1 MFFIAM
7 NSNGAIARKKLEV
20 EEVDR
25 IPGLKIIRPKI
36 FPDNRG
42 YFVESYNEQ
51 ELTAHGFTEKF
62 KQDNHSYSKCGVLRG
77 LHMQPGM
84 GKLVSVISGEI
95 FDVAVDARPNS
106 ATFGKWHGII
116 LDSKTRTNF
125 WIPDGFLHGFYVCFF
140 SFL

>member
-1 MFFIAM
+1 MFCIAM

-62 KQDNHSYSKCGVLRG
+62 KQVLSEDGAHVTYKCTAVYNPETESGVNPFDEHLAIDW
-77 LHMQPGM
+77 H
-84 GKLVSVISGEI
+84 ISPQHEL
-95 FDVAVDARPNS
+95 
-106 ATFGKWHGII
+106 II
-116 LDSKTRTNF
+116 SDRDRSHKNLQR
-125 WIPDGFLHGFYVCFF
+125 
-140 SFL
+140 